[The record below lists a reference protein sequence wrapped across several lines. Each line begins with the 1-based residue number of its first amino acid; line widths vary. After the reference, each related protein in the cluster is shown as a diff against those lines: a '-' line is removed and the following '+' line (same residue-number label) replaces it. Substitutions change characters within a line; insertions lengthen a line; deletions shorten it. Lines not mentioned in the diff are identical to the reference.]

1 MVDSISNSVC
11 KKLPTESISG
21 KKGASPRIIV
31 NGLSKLVE
39 AQKGFANEFGLPF
52 NRVFHHSSESLR
64 NGDSRQ
70 IIKAWLGDEQH
81 GTTNISAL
89 LSDIIEHNIAL
100 CAALDG
106 IATEALNQLSPTTTR
121 SHCPKLLGLP
131 IFIWRTFKQRLCA
144 YLTNDYLRHQQ
155 LVIAGFSKA
164 YDQQRCEHSRHSNS

>member
-31 NGLSKLVE
+31 NGLIKLVE
-39 AQKGFANEFGLPF
+39 AQKGFASEFGLPF
-52 NRVFHHSSESLR
+52 NRVFHHSAQSLR

-70 IIKAWLGDEQH
+70 IIKTWLRDEQH
-81 GTTNISAL
+81 GATHISAL

-106 IATEALNQLSPTTTR
+106 IATETLDQLSPTTTR

-131 IFIWRTFKQRLCA
+131 IFIWRTFKKRLCA

-155 LVIAGFSKA
+155 LVITGFSKA